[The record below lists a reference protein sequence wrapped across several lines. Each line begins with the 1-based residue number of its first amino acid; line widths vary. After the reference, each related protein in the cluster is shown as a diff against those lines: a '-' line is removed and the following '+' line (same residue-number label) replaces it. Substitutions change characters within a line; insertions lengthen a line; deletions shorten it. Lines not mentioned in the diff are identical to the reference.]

1 MKILKF
7 SEESIK
13 FGARRSGF
21 ESCSCQMLAVW
32 WSETSILITL
42 ALLILSFPIFKTEGF
57 KKTTF
62 RDAMKIKRVMLVE
75 HIIGRCSVSFSLV
88 KRLLLMVYY
97 CHIAQA
103 PFFHGPYELSFSL
116 HRKLYNIPFSTW
128 ICIFIPSTLPE
139 LSPNNI

>member
-42 ALLILSFPIFKTEGF
+42 ALLYSLWF
-57 KKTTF
+57 
-62 RDAMKIKRVMLVE
+62 
-75 HIIGRCSVSFSLV
+75 SVSLFLKLRVLKKLLSGMQW
-88 KRLLLMVYY
+88 RLK
-97 CHIAQA
+97 
-103 PFFHGPYELSFSL
+103 E
-116 HRKLYNIPFSTW
+116 
-128 ICIFIPSTLPE
+128 
-139 LSPNNI
+139 